1 VSLRPAAS
9 ARLPTPR
16 VSRGTAAAICAGIAL
31 FALELVAGSALAVDN
46 RPFRCGSKIIYVG
59 MTRASVFD
67 YCGEPTKKSTELREV
82 RSDKNRV
89 LGVTEIERWLY
100 DSYGATR
107 VLVFLDD
114 KLQSI
119 ESL

>member
-1 VSLRPAAS
+1 MRAWFCVL
-9 ARLPTPR
+9 
-16 VSRGTAAAICAGIAL
+16 AL
-31 FALELVAGSALAVDN
+31 GLTVLTGPALADN

-59 MTRASVFD
+59 MTRAGVFD
-67 YCGEPTKKSTELREV
+67 YCGEPTKKTTELREV

-89 LGVTEIERWLY
+89 LGTTEIERWLY
-100 DSYGATR
+100 DCYGATR

-119 ESL
+119 ESF

>member
-1 VSLRPAAS
+1 MRVRLRSAA
-9 ARLPTPR
+9 
-16 VSRGTAAAICAGIAL
+16 VIGGVAL
-31 FALELVAGSALAVDN
+31 LALALAGPVLADN

-59 MTRASVFD
+59 MTRAGVFD
-67 YCGEPTKKSTELREV
+67 YCGEPTKKTTELREV

-89 LGVTEIERWLY
+89 LGTTEIERWLY

-119 ESL
+119 ESF

>member
-1 VSLRPAAS
+1 MLLA
-9 ARLPTPR
+9 
-16 VSRGTAAAICAGIAL
+16 
-31 FALELVAGSALAVDN
+31 FALAAGPALADN

-59 MTRASVFD
+59 MTRAGVFD
-67 YCGEPTKKSTELREV
+67 YCGEPTKKTTELREV

-89 LGVTEIERWLY
+89 LGTTEIERWLY

-119 ESL
+119 ESF